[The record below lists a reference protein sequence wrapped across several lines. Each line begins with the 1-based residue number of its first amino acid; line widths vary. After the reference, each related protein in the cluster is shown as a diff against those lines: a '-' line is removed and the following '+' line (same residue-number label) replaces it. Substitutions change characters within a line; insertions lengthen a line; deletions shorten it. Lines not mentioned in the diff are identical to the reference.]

1 MSDEVLTWIGIT
13 LCLSQSAIFAGL
25 NLAVFKP
32 GRLRLEAEAADGN
45 RDAVRVL
52 ELRRDANGALAT
64 IIWGNVSVNVLLTL
78 LSHSVLT
85 GVGAFLFSTV
95 FITFFGEIFP
105 QGYFSGHAL
114 KMASVWS
121 PLLRGYRVL
130 LYPVVKPSAMMMDAL
145 FGKEPIR
152 YFRETE
158 LKEIIRRHMLAEES
172 EVDRIEAIGALNFL
186 SIDDLPIEEE
196 GVPIDPESIVQLP
209 LRNGRPQFPSFQ
221 KSADDPFLKRINA
234 SGKTWVVIADEH
246 NQPHL
251 MMDADGFLRH
261 ALFTEQPT
269 DPEDYCHRPVIIRDR
284 KTPLGGVITQL
295 SFDTTSPGDHI
306 ITYDTVLLWAD
317 TPRLIT
323 GSDLLGRLM
332 RGIVTR
338 IPRKRGTHFGG
349 RADSSEDT
357 KRAYPVTNHQD

>member
-1 MSDEVLTWIGIT
+1 MGETMSSDTLIWMGIA

-25 NLAVFKP
+25 NLAVFRP
-32 GRLRLEAEAADGN
+32 SRLRLEAEAADGN

-52 ELRRDANGALAT
+52 ELRRDANGTLAT

-78 LSHSVLT
+78 LSGSVLA
-85 GVGAFLFSTV
+85 GGWAFLFSTV

-105 QGYFSGHAL
+105 QGYFSGHAM

-121 PLLRGYRVL
+121 PLLWGYRVL

-145 FGKEPIR
+145 FGKEAIR

-186 SIDDLPIEEE
+186 SIDDLPVEEE
-196 GVPIDPESIVQLP
+196 GVPIDPESIIRLP
-209 LRNGRPQFPSFQ
+209 LRNGLPHFPSFQ
-221 KSADDPFLKRINA
+221 KSADDPFLKQINA
-234 SGKTWVVIADEH
+234 SGKAWVVIADEL
-246 NQPHL
+246 NRPHL

-261 ALFTEQPT
+261 ALFTEQQT
-269 DPEDYCHRPVIIRDR
+269 DPGDYCHRPVIIRDR
-284 KTPLGGVITQL
+284 QTPLGSVIAQL

-306 ITYDTVLLWAD
+306 ITYDTVLLWTDA
-317 TPRLIT
+317 PRLIT
-323 GSDLLGRLM
+323 GSDLLGRLL

-338 IPRKRGTHFGG
+338 VPKRVAFMDGDQA
-349 RADSSEDT
+349 R
-357 KRAYPVTNHQD
+357 

>member
-1 MSDEVLTWIGIT
+1 MNNDVVTWIGIVF
-13 LCLSQSAIFAGL
+13 CLSQSAIFAGL

-32 GRLRLEAEAADGN
+32 SRLRLEAEAADGN
-45 RDAVRVL
+45 QDAVKVL

-78 LSHSVLT
+78 LSNSVLT
-85 GVGAFLFSTV
+85 GVWAFVFSTV

-114 KMASVWS
+114 RMASVWS
-121 PLLRGYRVL
+121 PLVRGYRML
-130 LYPVVKPSAMMMDAL
+130 LYPVVKPSTMMMDVL
-145 FGKEPIR
+145 FGKEAIR

-158 LKEIIRRHMLAEES
+158 LKEIIRRHMLAAES

-186 SIDDLPIEEE
+186 SIDDLPIEQE
-196 GVPIDPESIVQLP
+196 GVPIDHESIIQLP
-209 LRNGRPQFPSFQ
+209 LRDGLPHFPPFK
-221 KSADDPFLKRINA
+221 KSADDPFLQQVNA
-234 SGKTWVVIADEH
+234 SGKAWVVIADER

-261 ALFTEQPT
+261 ALFTDEPT
-269 DPEDYCHRPVIIRDR
+269 DPEDHCHRPVIIRDR
-284 KTPLGGVITQL
+284 KAPLGSVIAQL
-295 SFDTTSPGDHI
+295 RFDTTSPGDHI
-306 ITYDTVLLWAD
+306 ITYDTVLLWTD
-317 TPRLIT
+317 VPRLIT

-338 IPRKRGTHFGG
+338 MPRKIE
-349 RADSSEDT
+349 SSL
-357 KRAYPVTNHQD
+357 